1 MLHPHVVS
9 ALLRRLTTLHVHER
23 MDMIYNSSIPCTIEA
38 AGGQMIKCTR
48 LTSDQGLLRT
58 AHRRTN
64 GRLAIC
70 MTPLFRSGR
79 LLTHGRSLPLY
90 RCLDGAGKAGF
101 LSCIVA
107 TGTRLPASALTFR
120 YSSHTALGDLEYRY
134 LPHGGRNR
142 ICTPPARGISVLP
155 SPALDE
161 P

>member
-58 AHRRTN
+58 AHRRTS

-107 TGTRLPASALTFR
+107 TSTRLPASALTFR

-134 LPHGGRNR
+134 LPHGG
-142 ICTPPARGISVLP
+142 AKSDLHP
-155 SPALDE
+155 SRAGNFCFCLPALDE